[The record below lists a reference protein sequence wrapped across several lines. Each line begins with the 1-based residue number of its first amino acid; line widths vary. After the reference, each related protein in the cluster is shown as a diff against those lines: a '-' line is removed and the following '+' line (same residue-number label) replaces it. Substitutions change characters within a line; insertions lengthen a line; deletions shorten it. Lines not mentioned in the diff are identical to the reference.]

1 VIVLDTHAWVWWVAE
16 PERLSP
22 EARDLIEKAAVEG
35 EVYVSSISTWEV
47 AMLVDR
53 GRLTL
58 SMDVG
63 AWIALSESLPA
74 LRFVPVDNAIAV
86 RSIFLPDYRNRDP
99 ADRIIIATALALG
112 KTVITKDR
120 KIRGYARVKSAW

>member
-1 VIVLDTHAWVWWVAE
+1 MRSTGPSARFRLILAE
-16 PERLSP
+16 IALRALRLETGKDAP
-22 EARDLIEKAAVEG
+22 EG
-35 EVYVSSISTWEV
+35 EVYVSSISAWEV

-86 RSIFLPDYRNRDP
+86 RSLSLPDYRNRDP
-99 ADRIIIATALALG
+99 ADRIIIATAFTLG
-112 KTVITKDR
+112 KTIITKDR
-120 KIRGYARVKSAW
+120 KIRGYTRVKSAW